1 MNPPSTVTNATARL
15 TMESVNRLI
24 EMEVNAATA
33 KLRGENE
40 SLRQVAIQTHD
51 HLIASRNRHASRLHR
66 DGKMM
71 VVIGIGCGIVGLI
84 AGYLI
89 SGVLMR

>member
-1 MNPPSTVTNATARL
+1 MNTPSTVTKATARL

-40 SLRQVAIQTHD
+40 MLRQDLRILENKLLAG
-51 HLIASRNRHASRLHR
+51 RNRTSHRLNR
-66 DGKMM
+66 DGQIM
-71 VVIGIGCGIVGLI
+71 VVIGICCGIVGVL
-84 AGYLI
+84 AGYFLRE
-89 SGVLMR
+89 VLMR